1 MFQISIREAARTNR
15 RKGDCDCNGVVW
27 CAPGG
32 GGGHAD
38 VPNVMISMAVLC
50 MWKSNF
56 ADHRIGNMDLGVGYC
71 RISL

>member
-1 MFQISIREAARTNR
+1 MIVI
-15 RKGDCDCNGVVW
+15 VMVW
-27 CAPGG
+27 CAPG